1 VKRAGVFARLL
12 GQIRAAR
19 PEVRILAV
27 TQRGTG
33 AIASPARE
41 MTLGPGDLLLL
52 PGPAAAVQAA
62 AGWPSASKG
71 PGGP

>member
-33 AIASPARE
+33 AVASPARE
-41 MTLGPGDLLLL
+41 MT
-52 PGPAAAVQAA
+52 
-62 AGWPSASKG
+62 
-71 PGGP
+71 

>member
-1 VKRAGVFARLL
+1 VRPGEAGVFARLL

-33 AIASPARE
+33 AVASPARE
-41 MTLGPGDLLLL
+41 MTLGPGDLVLL
-52 PGPAAAVQAA
+52 AAVQAA